1 MSAGSAPT
9 VATNRLRFP
18 AQLYVHLTW
27 TWTGMDRQSRL
38 LATCMAVSILLH
50 AMLLTVHFGFPE
62 ALKVTST
69 QPLEVILVNAKTR
82 EKPVKAQALAQ
93 SNLDGG
99 GNTDQ
104 QRRAK
109 TPLPVTK
116 APHAGPDLAQAQRRV
131 QELEAQ
137 QERLLAM
144 AKESA
149 RTAATA
155 PPRPTTA
162 DEANPQPTGRD
173 LRELALAAMKLQAQ
187 IDRRHEEYQKRPRK
201 QFIGA
206 NAAEYRFAQ
215 YEEEWRNKVE
225 RVGTLN
231 YPAEAR
237 GKLYGTLRLEVTIRP
252 DGSVDSVRLDRS
264 SGLKVLDEA
273 AFRIVRMAAPYG
285 VFPPDIRKDTDLLV
299 ITRTWF
305 FGQGDAVWT
314 KRD

>member
-1 MSAGSAPT
+1 
-9 VATNRLRFP
+9 
-18 AQLYVHLTW
+18 
-27 TWTGMDRQSRL
+27 MDRQSRL
-38 LATCMAVSILLH
+38 LSWSVGVSLVLHGLL
-50 AMLLTVHFGFPE
+50 LSLHFKFPDV
-62 ALKVTST
+62 LKFSST
-69 QPLEVILVNAKTR
+69 QPLEVILVNTKTR
-82 EKPVKAQALAQ
+82 ERPSKAQALAQ
-93 SNLDGG
+93 ANLDGG

-104 QRRAK
+104 DRRAK

-116 APHAGPDLAQAQRRV
+116 ATEGKDLAEAKRRV
-131 QELEAQ
+131 AELEAQ
-137 QERLLAM
+137 QQRLLAL
-144 AKESA
+144 AKASPPV
-149 RTAATA
+149 AASDA
-155 PPRPTTA
+155 ARPTPL
-162 DEANPQPTGRD
+162 DETTPQPSGRD

-187 IDRRHEEYQKRPRK
+187 IDKRHEEYQKRPRK

-206 NAAEYRFAQ
+206 NASEYRFAR

-237 GKLYGTLRLEVTIRP
+237 GKLYGSLRLEVALRP
-252 DGSVDSVRLDRS
+252 DGNVESIRLERS

-285 VFPPDIRKDTDLLV
+285 EFPADIRKDTDLLI

-305 FGQGDAVWT
+305 FGQGDAVLT